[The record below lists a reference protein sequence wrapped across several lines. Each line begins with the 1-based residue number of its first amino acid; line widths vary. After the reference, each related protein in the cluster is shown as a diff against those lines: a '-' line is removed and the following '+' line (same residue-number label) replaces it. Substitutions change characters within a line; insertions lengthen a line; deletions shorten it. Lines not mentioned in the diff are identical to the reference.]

1 MSRYHSNERADIADL
16 QDPTTGSFYGD
27 EWGEED
33 TRFLYGGFNALSL
46 LGALSLV
53 NVEKA
58 VSHIQSC
65 ANFDG
70 GYGVK
75 PGAESHSGQIFTC
88 LAALSIAD
96 RLDVVDHER
105 LGSWLSERQTP
116 GGGLNG
122 RPEKKEDVC
131 YSWWVLASLAILKR
145 THWID
150 RDALISF
157 ILSSQDPET
166 GGLSDRPGDMVDVWH
181 TCFGLAGLS
190 LLQYP
195 GMVPVNPV
203 YCMPEAIV
211 AKYTGTKR

>member
-1 MSRYHSNERADIADL
+1 M
-16 QDPTTGSFYGD
+16 
-27 EWGEED
+27 
-33 TRFLYGGFNALSL
+33 
-46 LGALSLV
+46 
-53 NVEKA
+53 
-58 VSHIQSC
+58 
-65 ANFDG
+65 
-70 GYGVK
+70 
-75 PGAESHSGQIFTC
+75 TC
-88 LAALSIAD
+88 LAALSIAH
-96 RLDVVDHER
+96 RLDVVDEEK

-116 GGGLNG
+116 SGGFNG

-150 RDALISF
+150 RDALIAF
-157 ILSSQDPET
+157 ILSSQDSEN

-211 AKYTGTKR
+211 AKCVGSNR